1 MQDAMQLAAILH
13 RPSEPDRKRWVTVDD
28 VLSMATT
35 GGAAAMMERDLGELK
50 AGAKADLVL
59 YDLNEPWWVPLN
71 DALQQL
77 VFGER
82 GGSVRTVI
90 VDGQILI
97 DEGSA
102 TTIDV
107 PAITSAA
114 KGILQSVRKRN
125 AGVRTVADAVAAL
138 E

>member
-1 MQDAMQLAAILH
+1 MC
-13 RPSEPDRKRWVTVDD
+13 E
-28 VLSMATT
+28 
-35 GGAAAMMERDLGELK
+35 K
-50 AGAKADLVL
+50 AG
-59 YDLNEPWWVPLN
+59 WN

-82 GGSVRTVI
+82 GGSERTVI

-97 DEGSA
+97 DEGIA

-107 PAITSAA
+107 PAITAAA
-114 KGILQSVRKRN
+114 KDILQSVRKRN